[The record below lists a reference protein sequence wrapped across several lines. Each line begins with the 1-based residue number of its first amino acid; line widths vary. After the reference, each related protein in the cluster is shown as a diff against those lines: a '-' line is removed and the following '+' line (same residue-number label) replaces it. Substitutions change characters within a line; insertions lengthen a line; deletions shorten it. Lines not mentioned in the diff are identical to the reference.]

1 MLCNLSSY
9 VLTARQRPWRSQK
22 NGRRAYKWIS
32 NLNHCRLG
40 YNELLHYLHPGTVLP
55 TTTASRLTLAPSLR
69 GRRLLI
75 PKRQLTD
82 PIHQRAALLHATG
95 HAAITRRYIQARVAG
110 EEVARPQQ
118 QAHRL
123 GGHDGEVLGAGEVGE
138 AERVPEDDVG
148 VLQVRG
154 RVGRDP
160 GWDALGGVAGGLR
173 HVAACWVEL
182 GVVVYETWLEEG
194 TTAEIFGG
202 TYTW

>member
-1 MLCNLSSY
+1 M
-9 VLTARQRPWRSQK
+9 
-22 NGRRAYKWIS
+22 
-32 NLNHCRLG
+32 
-40 YNELLHYLHPGTVLP
+40 
-55 TTTASRLTLAPSLR
+55 
-69 GRRLLI
+69 
-75 PKRQLTD
+75 
-82 PIHQRAALLHATG
+82 
-95 HAAITRRYIQARVAG
+95 
-110 EEVARPQQ
+110 ARPQQ